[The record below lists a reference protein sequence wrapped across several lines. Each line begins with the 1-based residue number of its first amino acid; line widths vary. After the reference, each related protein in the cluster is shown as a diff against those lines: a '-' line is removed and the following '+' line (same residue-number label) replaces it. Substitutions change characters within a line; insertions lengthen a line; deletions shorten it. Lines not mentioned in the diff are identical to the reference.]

1 MARHA
6 LLTPGR
12 IFCKNRRRVRAN
24 SIGAQKVV
32 PFELRRLAA
41 ALEVRRC
48 APRHSLG
55 ASSRKGWPKQRL
67 PHSTE
72 EAHADPR
79 VLVGGHKDSA
89 RW

>member
-1 MARHA
+1 MAKRA
-6 LLTPGR
+6 RPTPGVMS
-12 IFCKNRRRVRAN
+12 RRNSGRVRVN
-24 SIGAQKVV
+24 SIGARKAV
-32 PFELRRLAA
+32 PFGLRRLAA
-41 ALEVRRC
+41 ALEVLRC

-67 PHSTE
+67 LRSME